1 MDDIGNGPD
10 GDAVGD
16 DRAGADSS
24 AGSEAAPS
32 GPGVGD
38 RSEVAPPPPAAAPP
52 PEGAPP
58 AEGATP
64 PVTGAGATDPT
75 VPEGAAAGVEGVAAP
90 SGGAPAPTGEPSGAD
105 AGPAREAV
113 APGAGGGVGPGV
125 ASPAVGS
132 TPSPPAPA
140 GAAASPA
147 APGAGGGHAPPGWWQ
162 ASDGNWYPP
171 QSSPQPQPQP
181 QAAAPYGLPGAAV
194 PAAPKA
200 KRTWSS
206 GQVVAVAAVAAL
218 VALVAGVGIGS
229 MMGGDDEEPA
239 ASPAATSAPFT
250 VPESSSEGDDSGDV
264 ATDEASPETTE
275 APASDSGAGTRDDP
289 VPLGEAADTGDGWT
303 VTVVDVNFD
312 AAAAIAAENQF
323 NEPPAPGRQFVM
335 PTLEVTYDGAEAQ
348 ANTFELGITAV
359 GDSNVEYG
367 GSFDDSCGVTPNGL
381 TDAND
386 LFQGGSVTGTV
397 CWSVESADIDSLVM
411 IVEPS
416 FSFDE
421 DPVFFALR

>member
-16 DRAGADSS
+16 DPA
-24 AGSEAAPS
+24 AGSS
-32 GPGVGD
+32 PGVDD
-38 RSEVAPPPPAAAPP
+38 RSEATPAPPAG
-52 PEGAPP
+52 EPP
-58 AEGATP
+58 AEGASP
-64 PVTGAGATDPT
+64 AVADAG
-75 VPEGAAAGVEGVAAP
+75 VGGGAAAGDAGVAAP
-90 SGGAPAPTGEPSGAD
+90 S
-105 AGPAREAV
+105 
-113 APGAGGGVGPGV
+113 
-125 ASPAVGS
+125 
-132 TPSPPAPA
+132 
-140 GAAASPA
+140 
-147 APGAGGGHAPPGWWQ
+147 GHAPPGWWQ

-171 QSSPQPQPQP
+171 QPQTQPQPAPAYGSPPQPQP
-181 QAAAPYGLPGAAV
+181 AAPYGPPGAAV

-200 KRTWSS
+200 RRTWSS

-229 MMGGDDEEPA
+229 TMGGDDEEPA
-239 ASPAATSAPFT
+239 ASPSATSAPFT
-250 VPESSSEGDDSGDV
+250 VPEGSGETDDSGDV
-264 ATDEASPETTE
+264 VVDETSPETTE

-289 VPLGEAADTGDGWT
+289 IPLGEAADTGDGWT

-323 NEPPAPGRQFVM
+323 NEPPAAGRQFVM
-335 PTLEVTYDGAEAQ
+335 PTLEVTYDGTEAQ

-359 GDSNVEYG
+359 GDGNVEYG

-397 CWSVESADIDSLVM
+397 CWSVETADIDSLVM

-416 FSFDE
+416 FSFE
-421 DPVFFALR
+421 ENPVFFALR

>member
-1 MDDIGNGPD
+1 M
-10 GDAVGD
+10 V
-16 DRAGADSS
+16 
-24 AGSEAAPS
+24 
-32 GPGVGD
+32 
-38 RSEVAPPPPAAAPP
+38 PAM
-52 PEGAPP
+52 
-58 AEGATP
+58 
-64 PVTGAGATDPT
+64 
-75 VPEGAAAGVEGVAAP
+75 
-90 SGGAPAPTGEPSGAD
+90 
-105 AGPAREAV
+105 
-113 APGAGGGVGPGV
+113 
-125 ASPAVGS
+125 GS
-132 TPSPPAPA
+132 TASPPAPA

-181 QAAAPYGLPGAAV
+181 TAPYGPPGAAV
-194 PAAPKA
+194 PAAPKV

-229 MMGGDDEEPA
+229 TMGGDDEEPA

-250 VPESSSEGDDSGDV
+250 VPESSSEADDSGDV

-367 GSFDDSCGVTPNGL
+367 GSFDDSCGVIPNGL

-386 LFQGGSVTGTV
+386 LFQGGSVSGTV

-416 FSFDE
+416 FSFEE